1 MKRSHERGQVLPL
14 IGLALAT
21 TMGFGG
27 VAVDVG
33 YWEFQ
38 QQAQQS
44 ATDAAAIGGA
54 QQLVHSN
61 CTGGANAKAAALAD
75 AASNGF
81 PNGGNIV
88 VSANSPPTSG
98 PFSGNACA
106 VSVSITANHVSSF
119 FAKLFGAPN
128 GVTESTQGVATV
140 AASNYGACIYLLS
153 PTVETNMNGANIQGP
168 GCAIDINDTINFNG
182 ATVKSPYIGY
192 AGPAPNINGS
202 TFQLATPAPM
212 LPIADPCPGI
222 AGCSY
227 VANNPPS
234 QSNCTSFNGNGWT
247 GTLSPGCYS
256 NLNLNGANVTFSP
269 GTYVLSSSSN
279 FNGATLNGSGV
290 TFYVPAGASA
300 PNFNCDSGA
309 HLSPPSSGN
318 LAGVLYYQVPS
329 NTNSP
334 NFNGTQN
341 SYSGLIYAPGATS
354 ANFNGSAGNY
364 VVLVFGAAN
373 YNGSVAWDFATP
385 APGQALVKQA
395 VLSQ

>member
-1 MKRSHERGQVLPL
+1 MRRTHPRGQVLPF

-21 TMGFGG
+21 IMGFGG

-33 YWEFQ
+33 YWEYQ
-38 QQAQQS
+38 QQAQQN

-61 CTGGANAKAAALAD
+61 CTGGSNAQSAALAD

-81 PNGGNIV
+81 PNTGTV
-88 VSANSPPTSG
+88 TVTADSPPSSG
-98 PFSGNACA
+98 PFSGNHCA
-106 VSVSITANHVSSF
+106 VSVSINSGHVSSF
-119 FAKLFGAPN
+119 FARLFGISS
-128 GVTESTQGVATV
+128 VTESTQGVAMV
-140 AASNYGACIYLLS
+140 QASNYGACIYLLS
-153 PTVETNMNGANIQGP
+153 PTVQTNLNGANIQGP
-168 GCAIDINDTINFNG
+168 GCAIDINDTVNFNG
-182 ATVKSPYIGY
+182 ATVKSPFIGY
-192 AGPAPNINGS
+192 AGPAPNENGT
-202 TFQLATPAPM
+202 TFQQATPAPM

-227 VANNPPS
+227 LANNAPS
-234 QSNCTSFNGNGWT
+234 TSSCTSFNGNGWS
-247 GTLSPGCYS
+247 GALPAGCYN
-256 NLNLNGANVTFSP
+256 NLNLNGANVTLS
-269 GTYVLSSSSN
+269 GTYVLTGNTN
-279 FNGATLNGSGV
+279 FNGTTFNGTNV
-290 TFYVPAGASA
+290 TFYVAAGATA
-300 PNFNCDSGA
+300 PNFNGDTGA
-309 HLSPPSSGN
+309 HLSPPTTGN
-318 LAGVLYYQVPS
+318 QAGVLHYQVPS
-329 NTNSP
+329 NTGSP

-395 VLSQ
+395 VLAQ